1 LGSIGSERKG
11 LSPVATPSIFAD
23 RRALMALATLCCLL
37 WGSAVPAVK
46 FGYGLIGLPPGD
58 TSSLLLFAGMRFCLA
73 GLMLL
78 IYGLMSG
85 RRVWLTPRRFGEVAL
100 LGLGQTVA
108 QYVCY
113 YIGLAHTTAVKTS
126 ILSSS
131 LVFFSV
137 LLAHFLYTDDRLNG
151 RKLLGCLMGFA
162 GVVAVN
168 FAAAGTLD
176 FNFALLGEGLLLV
189 STFSGSLAAIY
200 GRRLSQDM
208 DATVMTG
215 WQLLLGGL
223 VLAGM
228 GLIGGG
234 HFAQFSIG
242 AGALV
247 VYLAAVSAVAFALW
261 SLLLKHNPVGSVAVF
276 NFEIPIFGAIIA
288 ALVLGESVL
297 EWKNLV
303 ALVLVSI
310 GIYLVTTRA
319 RRPVVTAP

>member
-1 LGSIGSERKG
+1 MQQ
-11 LSPVATPSIFAD
+11 TSIFAD
-23 RRALMALATLCCLL
+23 RRALIAIATLCCLL

-46 FGYGLIGLPPGD
+46 FGYGLIGIAPGD
-58 TSSLLLFAGMRFCLA
+58 TPSLLLFAGLRFCLA

-78 IYGLMSG
+78 AYGLLTG
-85 RRVWLTPRRFGEVAL
+85 RQVWLTPRRFGEVTL
-100 LGLGQTVA
+100 LGFGQTVI

-126 ILSSS
+126 ILSST

-137 LLAHFLYTDDRLNG
+137 LLAHFIYTDDKLDG
-151 RKLLGCLMGFA
+151 RKMLGCLIGFA

-176 FNFALLGEGLLLV
+176 FHFSWNGEGLLLV

-223 VLAGM
+223 VLTVM

-234 HFAQFSIG
+234 HFAQFSLG
-242 AGALV
+242 AGVLV
-247 VYLAAVSAVAFALW
+247 VYLAGVSAVAFALW

-276 NFEIPIFGAIIA
+276 NFEIPIFGAILA

-297 EWKNLV
+297 EWKNLA
-303 ALVLVSI
+303 ALVLVSA
-310 GIYLVTTRA
+310 GIWLVTTKGR
-319 RRPVVTAP
+319 TAVSAP

>member
-1 LGSIGSERKG
+1 MT
-11 LSPVATPSIFAD
+11 TPSIFAD
-23 RRALMALATLCCLL
+23 RRALIALATLCCLL

-46 FGYGLIGLPPGD
+46 FGYGLIGIAPGD
-58 TSSLLLFAGMRFCLA
+58 TPSLLLFAGMRFCLA
-73 GLMLL
+73 GLLL
-78 IYGLMSG
+78 LAYGLLSG
-85 RRVWLTPRRFGEVAL
+85 RKVSMTPCRFGEVAL
-100 LGLGQTVA
+100 LGLGQTVV

-126 ILSSS
+126 ILSST

-137 LLAHFLYTDDRLNG
+137 LLAHFIYTDDKLNG
-151 RKLLGCLMGFA
+151 RKALGCLIGFA

-168 FAAAGTLD
+168 FASGGLD
-176 FNFALLGEGLLLV
+176 FHFALLGEGLLLV
-189 STFSGSLAAIY
+189 STFAGSLAAIY

-208 DATVMTG
+208 DATIMTG

-223 VLAGM
+223 VLTAM
-228 GLIGGG
+228 GWFGGG
-234 HFAQFSIG
+234 HFAQFSFG

-261 SLLLKHNPVGSVAVF
+261 SLLLKHNPVGSVAIF
-276 NFEIPIFGAIIA
+276 NFEIPIFGAILA

-310 GIYLVTTRA
+310 GIYLVTTRGRA
-319 RRPVVTAP
+319 AAISP

>member
-1 LGSIGSERKG
+1 MTS
-11 LSPVATPSIFAD
+11 TSIFAD
-23 RRALMALATLCCLL
+23 RRALIGFATLCCLL

-46 FGYGLIGLPPGD
+46 FGYGLIGIAPGD
-58 TSSLLLFAGMRFCLA
+58 TASLLLFAGIRFSLS

-78 IYGLMSG
+78 AYGLVTG
-85 RRVWLTPRRFGEVAL
+85 RGIGVTPKRFGQVAL
-100 LGLGQTVA
+100 LGLGQTTL
-108 QYVCY
+108 QYICY

-126 ILSSS
+126 ILSST

-137 LLAHFLYTDDRLNG
+137 LLAHFIYTDDKLDG
-151 RKLLGCLMGFA
+151 RKALGCLIGFA

-168 FAAAGTLD
+168 FSAGLFD
-176 FNFALLGEGLLLV
+176 FHFSLMGEGLLLV
-189 STFSGSLAAIY
+189 STFAGSAAAIY
-200 GRRLSQDM
+200 GRRLSQEM

-223 VLAGM
+223 VLTAM
-228 GLIGGG
+228 GLAGGG
-234 HFAQFSIG
+234 HFVSFGLG
-242 AGALV
+242 ATALLA
-247 VYLAAVSAVAFALW
+247 YLAALSAIAFALW

-276 NFEIPIFGAIIA
+276 NFEIPIFGAVLA

-310 GIYLVTTRA
+310 GIWLVTTRG
-319 RRPVVTAP
+319 RTPLPVSQP

>member
-1 LGSIGSERKG
+1 
-11 LSPVATPSIFAD
+11 
-23 RRALMALATLCCLL
+23 
-37 WGSAVPAVK
+37 
-46 FGYGLIGLPPGD
+46 
-58 TSSLLLFAGMRFCLA
+58 
-73 GLMLL
+73 
-78 IYGLMSG
+78 
-85 RRVWLTPRRFGEVAL
+85 
-100 LGLGQTVA
+100 
-108 QYVCY
+108 
-113 YIGLAHTTAVKTS
+113 VKTS
-126 ILSSS
+126 ILSST

-137 LLAHFLYTDDRLNG
+137 LLAHFIYTDDKLDG
-151 RKLLGCLMGFA
+151 RKMLGCLIGFA

-176 FNFALLGEGLLLV
+176 FHFSWDGEGLLLV

-223 VLAGM
+223 VLTAM

-234 HFAQFSIG
+234 HFAQFSFG
-242 AGALV
+242 AGVLV

-276 NFEIPIFGAIIA
+276 NFEIPIFGAILA

-297 EWKNLV
+297 EWKNLA
-303 ALVLVSI
+303 ALVLVSA
-310 GIYLVTTRA
+310 GIWLVTTKGRT
-319 RRPVVTAP
+319 PVSAP

>member
-1 LGSIGSERKG
+1 MT
-11 LSPVATPSIFAD
+11 PPSIFAD
-23 RRALMALATLCCLL
+23 KRALIAIATLCCLL

-46 FGYGLIGLPPGD
+46 FGYGLIGIAPGD
-58 TSSLLLFAGMRFCLA
+58 TASLLLFAGLRFCLA

-78 IYGLMSG
+78 CYGLATG
-85 RRVWLTPRRFGEVAL
+85 RTIAMTPRRFGEVAL
-100 LGLGQTVA
+100 LGFGQTVV
-108 QYVCY
+108 QYICY

-126 ILSSS
+126 ILSST

-137 LLAHFLYTDDRLNG
+137 LLAHFIYTNDKLNG
-151 RKLLGCLMGFA
+151 RKMLGVLIGFA
-162 GVVAVN
+162 GVFAVN
-168 FAAAGTLD
+168 VAAAGTLD
-176 FNFALLGEGLLLV
+176 FNFSLLGEGLLLV
-189 STFSGSLAAIY
+189 STFSGSLATIF

-223 VLAGM
+223 VLTAM
-228 GLIGGG
+228 GAIGGG
-234 HFAQFSIG
+234 HFAQFSLA
-242 AGALV
+242 AGVLV

-276 NFEIPIFGAIIA
+276 NFEIPIFGAILA

-310 GIYLVTTRA
+310 GIWLVTTRGRA
-319 RRPVVTAP
+319 TPISS

>member
-1 LGSIGSERKG
+1 MR
-11 LSPVATPSIFAD
+11 PTSIFAD
-23 RRALMALATLCCLL
+23 RRALIAFATLCCLL

-46 FGYGLIGLPPGD
+46 FGYGLIGIAPGD
-58 TSSLLLFAGMRFCLA
+58 TPSLLLFAGMRFCLA

-78 IYGLMSG
+78 GYGLLSG
-85 RRVWLTPRRFGEVAL
+85 RRVLLTPKRLGEVTL
-100 LGLGQTVA
+100 LGFGQTSV
-108 QYVCY
+108 QYICY
-113 YIGLAHTTAVKTS
+113 YVGLAHTTAVKTS

-137 LLAHFLYTDDRLNG
+137 ILAHFIYVDDKLNG
-151 RKLLGCLMGFA
+151 RKALGCLIGFA

-168 FAAAGTLD
+168 FAANAFD
-176 FNFALLGEGLLLV
+176 FRFSLMGEGLLLV

-223 VLAGM
+223 VLTAM
-228 GLIGGG
+228 GVMGGG
-234 HFAQFSIG
+234 HFASFSIG
-242 AGALV
+242 AGLLV
-247 VYLAAVSAVAFALW
+247 IYLAAVSAVAFALW

-276 NFEIPIFGAIIA
+276 NFEIPIFGAILA

-310 GIYLVTTRA
+310 GIYLVTTKGRA
-319 RRPVVTAP
+319 AAISP

>member
-1 LGSIGSERKG
+1 M
-11 LSPVATPSIFAD
+11 ATPSIFAD
-23 RRALMALATLCCLL
+23 RRALILIATLCCLL

-46 FGYGLIGLPPGD
+46 FGYGLIGIAPGD
-58 TSSLLLFAGMRFCLA
+58 TPSLLLFAGLRFSLA
-73 GLMLL
+73 GLLL
-78 IYGLMSG
+78 LGYAVLT
-85 RRVWLTPRRFGEVAL
+85 RRPVAMTPRRLGEVTL
-100 LGLGQTVA
+100 LGLGQTTL

-137 LLAHFLYTDDRLNG
+137 ILAHFIYANDKLDG
-151 RKLLGCLMGFA
+151 RKSVGLLIGLA

-168 FAAAGTLD
+168 FAAVGTLD
-176 FNFALLGEGLLLV
+176 FHFSLLGEGLLLV

-223 VLAGM
+223 VLTAM
-228 GLIGGG
+228 GWFGGG
-234 HFAQFSIG
+234 HFSQFSLG
-242 AGALV
+242 AGVLV
-247 VYLAAVSAVAFALW
+247 VYLAGVSAVAFALW

-276 NFEIPIFGAIIA
+276 NFEIPIFGAILA

-303 ALVLVSI
+303 ALVLVSL
-310 GIYLVTTRA
+310 GIWLVTTRG
-319 RRPVVTAP
+319 RRAATISP

>member
-1 LGSIGSERKG
+1 MT
-11 LSPVATPSIFAD
+11 PPSIFAD
-23 RRALMALATLCCLL
+23 KRALIAIATLCSLL

-46 FGYGLIGLPPGD
+46 FGYGLIGIAPGD
-58 TSSLLLFAGMRFCLA
+58 TASLLLFAGLRFCLA

-78 IYGLMSG
+78 SYGLATG
-85 RRVWLTPRRFGEVAL
+85 RAIAMTPRRFGEVAL
-100 LGLGQTVA
+100 LGFGQTVV
-108 QYVCY
+108 QYICY

-126 ILSSS
+126 ILSST

-137 LLAHFLYTDDRLNG
+137 LLAHFIYTNDKLNG
-151 RKLLGCLMGFA
+151 RKVLGVLIGFA
-162 GVVAVN
+162 GVFAVN
-168 FAAAGTLD
+168 VAAAGTLD
-176 FNFALLGEGLLLV
+176 FNFSLLGEGLLLV
-189 STFSGSLAAIY
+189 STFSGSLATIF

-215 WQLLLGGL
+215 WQLLLGGI
-223 VLAGM
+223 VLTAM
-228 GLIGGG
+228 GAIGGG
-234 HFAQFSIG
+234 HFAQFSLA
-242 AGALV
+242 AGVLV

-276 NFEIPIFGAIIA
+276 NFEIPIFGAILA

-310 GIYLVTTRA
+310 GIWLVTTRGRA
-319 RRPVVTAP
+319 TPISS

>member
-1 LGSIGSERKG
+1 
-11 LSPVATPSIFAD
+11 VNAPSIFAD
-23 RRALMALATLCCLL
+23 RRAMALLATLCCLL

-46 FGYGLIGLPPGD
+46 WGYGLIGIAPGD
-58 TSSLLLFAGMRFCLA
+58 TPSLLLFAGLRFSLA

-78 IYGLMSG
+78 GYGLLTG
-85 RRVWLTPRRFGEVAL
+85 RSIRLTPRRLGEVTV
-100 LGLGQTVA
+100 LGLGQTTL

-126 ILSSS
+126 ILSST

-137 LLAHFLYTDDRLNG
+137 LLAHFIYTDDKLNG
-151 RKLLGCLMGFA
+151 RKVLGCLTGFA

-168 FAAAGTLD
+168 VGFGGGLDLHFAPM
-176 FNFALLGEGLLLV
+176 GEGLLLV
-189 STFSGSLAAIY
+189 STFAGSLAAIY

-223 VLAGM
+223 VLTAM
-228 GLIGGG
+228 GLGSGG
-234 HFAQFSIG
+234 HFAQFSVG

-247 VYLAAVSAVAFALW
+247 AYLAAVSAVAFAVW

-276 NFEIPIFGAIIA
+276 NFEIPIFGTVLA
-288 ALVLGESVL
+288 ALMLGESVWEL
-297 EWKNLV
+297 KNLV
-303 ALVLVSI
+303 ALVLVCV
-310 GIYLVTTRA
+310 GIWLVTTRGRGMVA
-319 RRPVVTAP
+319 GA

>member
-1 LGSIGSERKG
+1 MTSN
-11 LSPVATPSIFAD
+11 SIFAD
-23 RRALMALATLCCLL
+23 RGALIGFATLCCLL

-46 FGYGLIGLPPGD
+46 FGYGLIGIAPGD
-58 TSSLLLFAGMRFCLA
+58 TASLLLFAGIRFSLS

-78 IYGLMSG
+78 AYGMMTG
-85 RRVWLTPRRFGEVAL
+85 RGIGVTPKRFGQIAL
-100 LGLGQTVA
+100 LGLGQTA
-108 QYVCY
+108 LQYTCY
-113 YIGLAHTTAVKTS
+113 YVGLAHTTAVKTS
-126 ILSSS
+126 ILSST

-137 LLAHFLYTDDRLNG
+137 LLAHFIYTDDKLDG
-151 RKLLGCLMGFA
+151 RKLLGCLIGFA

-176 FNFALLGEGLLLV
+176 FHFSWNGEGLLLI

-223 VLAGM
+223 VLTAM

-242 AGALV
+242 AGVLV

-276 NFEIPIFGAIIA
+276 NFEIPIFGAILA

-297 EWKNLV
+297 EWKNLA
-303 ALVLVSI
+303 ALVLVSA
-310 GIYLVTTRA
+310 GIWLVTTKGR
-319 RRPVVTAP
+319 TAVSVP

>member
-1 LGSIGSERKG
+1 
-11 LSPVATPSIFAD
+11 VAQTSIFAD
-23 RRALMALATLCCLL
+23 RRALILIATLCCLL

-46 FGYGLIGLPPGD
+46 FGYGLIGIAPGD
-58 TSSLLLFAGMRFCLA
+58 TPSLLLFAGMRFCLA

-78 IYGLMSG
+78 GYSLLM
-85 RRVWLTPRRFGEVAL
+85 RRTIAMTPRRLSEVTL
-100 LGLGQTVA
+100 LGLGQTTA

-126 ILSSS
+126 ILSST

-137 LLAHFLYTDDRLNG
+137 LLAHLIYTDDKLDG
-151 RKLLGCLMGFA
+151 RKALGCLIGFA

-168 FAAAGTLD
+168 LAAGGAFD
-176 FNFALLGEGLLLV
+176 FHFSWMGEGLLLV

-215 WQLLLGGL
+215 WQLLLGGS
-223 VLAGM
+223 VLTAM
-228 GLIGGG
+228 GWFGGG
-234 HFAQFSIG
+234 HFAQFSVG

-276 NFEIPIFGAIIA
+276 NFEIPVFGVILA

-297 EWKNLV
+297 EWKNLA
-303 ALVLVSI
+303 ALLLVSA
-310 GIYLVTTRA
+310 GIWLVTTKA
-319 RRPVVTAP
+319 RRPTVSAP

>member
-1 LGSIGSERKG
+1 M
-11 LSPVATPSIFAD
+11 PPASIFAD
-23 RRALMALATLCCLL
+23 RRALLAFATLCCLL

-46 FGYGLIGLPPGD
+46 FGYGLIGIAPGD
-58 TSSLLLFAGMRFCLA
+58 TASLLLFAGLRFCLA

-78 IYGLMSG
+78 IYGLLSG
-85 RRVWLTPRRFGEVAL
+85 RPVLLTPRRLGEVTL
-100 LGLGQTVA
+100 LGLGQTTL

-126 ILSSS
+126 IMSSS

-137 LLAHFLYTDDRLNG
+137 LLAHFIYSNDKLTPR
-151 RKLLGCLMGFA
+151 RLLGCLIGFA

-168 FAAAGTLD
+168 FGAGVLD
-176 FNFALLGEGLLLV
+176 FHFSLMGEGLLLV
-189 STFSGSLAAIY
+189 STFAASVAAIY

-208 DATVMTG
+208 DATIMTG

-223 VLAGM
+223 ALTAM
-228 GLIGGG
+228 GLAGGG

-247 VYLAAVSAVAFALW
+247 LYLAAVSAVAFALW
-261 SLLLKHNPVGSVAVF
+261 SLLLKHNPVGAVAVY
-276 NFEIPIFGAIIA
+276 NFEIPIFGALIA

-303 ALVLVSI
+303 ALVLVCA
-310 GIYLVTTRA
+310 GIWLVTRA
-319 RRPVVTAP
+319 ARPTLDKLPLPNQ

>member
-1 LGSIGSERKG
+1 M
-11 LSPVATPSIFAD
+11 ATTSIFAD
-23 RRALMALATLCCLL
+23 RRALIAFATLCCLL

-46 FGYGLIGLPPGD
+46 FGYGLIGITPGD
-58 TSSLLLFAGMRFCLA
+58 TPSLLLFAGMRFSLA

-78 IYGLMSG
+78 AYGLMSG
-85 RRVWLTPRRFGEVAL
+85 RKVSMTPRRFGEVAL
-100 LGLGQTVA
+100 LGLGQTVG

-137 LLAHFLYTDDRLNG
+137 ILAHFIYTDDKLNG
-151 RKLLGCLMGFA
+151 RKLLGCVVGFA

-168 FAAAGTLD
+168 LAAAGTLD
-176 FNFALLGEGLLLV
+176 FHFSLLGEGLLLV
-189 STFSGSLAAIY
+189 STLSGSLAAIY

-223 VLAGM
+223 VLTAIGYF
-228 GLIGGG
+228 GGG
-234 HFAQFSIG
+234 HFAQFSLG
-242 AGALV
+242 AGVLV

-261 SLLLKHNPVGSVAVF
+261 SLLLKHNPVGSVAIF
-276 NFEIPIFGAIIA
+276 NFEIPIFGAILA

-297 EWKNLV
+297 EWKNLM

-310 GIYLVTTRA
+310 GIWLVTTRG
-319 RRPVVTAP
+319 RVVPVSRQS